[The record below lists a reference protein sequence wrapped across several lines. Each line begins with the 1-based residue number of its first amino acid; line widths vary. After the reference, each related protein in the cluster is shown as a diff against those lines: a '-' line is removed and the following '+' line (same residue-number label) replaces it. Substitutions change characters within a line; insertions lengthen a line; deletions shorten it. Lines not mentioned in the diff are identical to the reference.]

1 MHRLLLLFPA
11 LAFVLF
17 AAHLL
22 FHGFGL
28 VLSALPLA
36 CILLLLIRN
45 RVTVLLIQ
53 GLLVCFS
60 VEWIRAGW
68 LLAAARLE
76 AGRSIHPAAEIMAGV
91 ALFTLLSAL
100 VFRHPRLR
108 G

>member
-11 LAFVLF
+11 LACVLF

-28 VLSALPLA
+28 VPSALPLA
-36 CILLLLIRN
+36 GILLLFFR
-45 RVTVLLIQ
+45 RRPAVLLMQ
-53 GLLVCFS
+53 GLLVCFT

-68 LLAAARLE
+68 VLAAARLE
-76 AGRSIHPAAEIMAGV
+76 AGRSLHPAAEIMAGV